1 MKLPNAEHAVV
12 DVRKLREYCLST
24 EHPRGRHKARLF
36 SEVLG
41 FAADH
46 AEQLRSTLLEAA
58 RMDDAISVGKDD
70 YGQRYAVDSRIQGLS
85 GTATVRSLW
94 MIRRGENFP
103 RLISCYV
110 V

>member
-12 DVRKLREYCLST
+12 DVRKLREYCLSA

-36 SEVLG
+36 SEALG
-41 FAADH
+41 FTADH
-46 AEQLRSTLLEAA
+46 AEQLQSALLEIA
-58 RMDDAISVGKDD
+58 RTGDAISVGRDD
-70 YGQRYAVDSRIQGLS
+70 YGQRYAVDSRIQGAS
-85 GTATVRSLW
+85 GMATVRSLW

-103 RLISCYV
+103 RLITCYV